1 MHLTPS
7 RSTIAAVVLTA
18 ALAMA
23 APAVARSHTAASGI
37 DAATVDGFHAVGC
50 AATRAHR
57 AGKLVATCANGRLP
71 SGVMATA
78 PNAARLGGFVAT
90 SYLLGQ
96 FVESRNF
103 TCGAAGFVPEASSQT
118 YELDVSELFVNG
130 PTDEQFMCNPVLPDH
145 AVVRSMTAALADG
158 DPSGN
163 IECSLW
169 RSPLSLPLGSNR
181 MADVATT
188 DAFDGGATFPT
199 TNSIST
205 SLIENASYEY
215 LLDCELIAS
224 PGHLMGVFGVTLG
237 YQVNETDG

>member
-1 MHLTPS
+1 MRLIPS

-23 APAVARSHTAASGI
+23 APAVARSQAVASGI

-50 AATRAHR
+50 AANRAHR
-57 AGKLVATCANGRLP
+57 AGKLVAACANGRLP
-71 SGVMATA
+71 TGVMATA
-78 PNAARLGGFVAT
+78 PNAARLGGFVAS

-96 FVESRNF
+96 FVESRDF
-103 TCGAAGFVPEASSQT
+103 TCGAASFVSAASFQT
-118 YELDVSELFVNG
+118 YGMNTSELYVNG
-130 PTDEQFMCNPVLPDH
+130 STDEQFMCNPVLPDG

-158 DPSGN
+158 DPNGH

-169 RSPLSLPLGSNR
+169 RSTLFAPLGPNP
-181 MADVATT
+181 MADVATS
-188 DAFDGGATFPT
+188 DAFDGGAAFPT

-205 SLIENASYEY
+205 SLVDNAKYEY
-215 LLDCELIAS
+215 LVDCELTAS
-224 PGHLMGVFGVTLG
+224 PGHILGVFGVTLG